1 MAKRPFLERLEKGAR
16 DFSCDVGSSMF
27 ITKEVLLKT
36 KIFILKAIYG
46 LGDVS
51 CDDARAL

>member
-1 MAKRPFLERLEKGAR
+1 MAKRPFLESLENGAR